1 MFDLRYHVASLAAVF
16 VALAVG
22 IVIGVAI
29 ASGGTV
35 EDTTQRIREDE
46 LAALRDQVE
55 AQGERADVAERERD
69 AAEELVQDVYPALVA
84 GRLAGKAIAVL
95 FLGPLDGSV
104 RSAVERTLTD
114 AGAGSPARTT
124 VLELPPDLAVID
136 ERLAADPALASL
148 AGEDERAA
156 LGAALGRELALGGEA
171 PLWELLEATLV
182 QERTG
187 AFEDAVDAVVVVRS
201 WTPGETDDVE
211 EAARLA
217 QAEELAAGVVRG
229 LDEVRIPVVGVETSS
244 AEASTVDF
252 FRDLGVSSIDHVN
265 TLAGRVALAV
275 VLAGVAAGHYG
286 TKDGAEGVAPAVEP
300 VTVTVATS
308 GE

>member
-29 ASGGTV
+29 ASGGKV

-55 AQGERADVAERERD
+55 AEGERADVAERERG
-69 AAEELVQDVYPALVA
+69 AAEELVEDVYPALVS
-84 GRLAGKAIAVL
+84 GRLAGTGVALL
-95 FLGPLDGSV
+95 FLGPLDGSL

-124 VLELPPDLAVID
+124 VLELPPDLGAID
-136 ERLAADPALASL
+136 ELLAADTGLASL
-148 AGEDERAA
+148 AGESERGE

-171 PLWELLEATLV
+171 PLWELLAVALV

-187 AFEDAVDAVVVVRS
+187 AFEEPIDAVVVVRT
-201 WTPGETDDVE
+201 WTPAETDDAE
-211 EAARLA
+211 EAARFA
-217 QAEELAAGVVRG
+217 QAEELAAGIVRG
-229 LDEVRIPVVGVETSS
+229 LDGVRIPVAGVERSS
-244 AEASTVDF
+244 TEPSTVEF
-252 FRDLGVSSIDHVN
+252 FHDLGVSSVDHVN
-265 TLAGRVALAV
+265 TLAGRIALTV
-275 VLAGVAAGHYG
+275 VLAGVASGHYG
-286 TKDGAEGVAPAVEP
+286 TKDGAEGVAPPVEP
-300 VTVTVATS
+300 VTVTVATA

>member
-16 VALAVG
+16 AALAVG

-55 AQGERADVAERERD
+55 VQGERADVAERERD
-69 AAEELVQDVYPALVA
+69 AAEELVRGVYPALVS
-84 GRLAGKAIAVL
+84 GRLAGRAIAVL
-95 FLGPLDGSV
+95 FLGPLDGGV
-104 RSAVERTLTD
+104 RAAVERTLTD
-114 AGAGSPARTT
+114 AGAGSPVRTT
-124 VLELPPDLAVID
+124 VLELPPDLAAVD
-136 ERLAADPALASL
+136 ERLAADPALAAL
-148 AGEDERAA
+148 AGEGARSA

-187 AFEDAVDAVVVVRS
+187 AFEDAVDAAVVVRS
-201 WTPGETDDVE
+201 WTPGETDDVG

-244 AEASTVDF
+244 AEPSTVDF
-252 FRDLGVSSIDHVN
+252 FRELGVSIIDHVN
-265 TLAGRVALAV
+265 TLAGRLSLAV
-275 VLAGVAAGHYG
+275 VLAGGAAGHYG